1 MGASLAAML
10 RASFSLA
17 TLLALLSLV
26 FAVPVGAGGDSGRD
40 SGSPAT
46 SVYTEQVPAARGSSG
61 GAAAFNAATD
71 VYTEQVPAA
80 GGIAGRSSSRRAA
93 PRSLKALLT
102 SSSLGAPRRVQPLPG
117 EKEGKTYGTFS
128 FQTVREVA
136 GVGTA
141 RVAGLLGVL
150 VLISVGL
157 GTAALSRLPKR

>member
-1 MGASLAAML
+1 ML

-17 TLLALLSLV
+17 TLLALLGLV
-26 FAVPVGAGGDSGRD
+26 FAVPVGAGGDPGVD

-46 SVYTEQVPAARGSSG
+46 SVYTEQISGAGGITRGSS
-61 GAAAFNAATD
+61 N
-71 VYTEQVPAA
+71 
-80 GGIAGRSSSRRAA
+80 RRAA

-141 RVAGLLGVL
+141 RLAGLLAVL
-150 VLISVGL
+150 VLISAGL
-157 GTAALSRLPKR
+157 GAAALSRLQKR

>member
-1 MGASLAAML
+1 VGASLAAML
-10 RASFSLA
+10 RASFSVA
-17 TLLALLSLV
+17 TLLALLGLA
-26 FAVPVGAGGDSGRD
+26 FAVPAGAGGD

-46 SVYTEQVPAARGSSG
+46 SIYTEQAPAASGSSG
-61 GAAAFNAATD
+61 GAAGYDAATS
-71 VYTEQVPAA
+71 VYSEQISGA
-80 GGIAGRSSSRRAA
+80 GGIVARSSSRRAA

-102 SSSLGAPRRVQPLPG
+102 SPSLGAPRQVQPLPG

-141 RVAGLLGVL
+141 RLAGLLGVL

>member
-1 MGASLAAML
+1 VGASLAAML

-17 TLLALLSLV
+17 TLLALLGLV
-26 FAVPVGAGGDSGRD
+26 FAVPAGGVPGGDSD
-40 SGSPAT
+40 SPAT
-46 SVYTEQVPAARGSSG
+46 SVYTEQAPAASGSSG
-61 GAAAFNAATD
+61 GAAAHNAAIS
-71 VYTEQVPAA
+71 VYTEQVSGA
-80 GGIAGRSSSRRAA
+80 GGTVGRSSSRRAA

-136 GVGTA
+136 GVGAA
-141 RVAGLLGVL
+141 RLAGLLAVL

-157 GTAALSRLPKR
+157 GAAALSRLSKR